1 MIDIT
6 LYSLGILLLILIG
19 LGLVESHFHRLSLAQ
34 LPIRIHV
41 NGSRGKS
48 SVTRLISAG
57 LRAGGLKTLAKTT
70 GTAPRIIDENG
81 EDRIIHRLRDAS
93 IGEQVR
99 LLRNFANKKP
109 DAVVIECMAV
119 NPQYQ
124 WVSEQKMIKSTMSVI
139 TNVRPD
145 HLDEMG
151 STLQDNAMSL
161 SNTIPFNGKLVTSEK
176 EMGNVLQQVSEKR
189 NTEFNQV
196 ETDEVTSEY
205 MERFPY
211 LEHRDNVAL
220 ALKVCELSGVEKET
234 ALEGM
239 VHTSPD
245 PGATIIWKLNCNGTP
260 NYFIN
265 VFAANDPTSTLDIW
279 YQLQKKI
286 KDAPTCIF
294 LNTRNDR
301 QYRTN
306 QLLSLI
312 YSQIKP
318 DALIVRGEKLGSKFH
333 DYQQDNP
340 HIKSVQLPYKIG
352 IKEMVAEF
360 SKFENY
366 YIVGIGN
373 MVGWGEKFVQGLKKY
388 RV

>member
-1 MIDIT
+1 MIELT
-6 LYSLGILLLILIG
+6 LGILLLILIG
-19 LGLVESHFHRLSLAQ
+19 LGLVESHFHRLALAQ

-48 SVTRLISAG
+48 SVTRLIAAG

-70 GTAPRIIDENG
+70 GTAPRIIDEQG
-81 EDRIIHRLRDAS
+81 KDRTIHRLRDAS

-119 NPQYQ
+119 QPQYQ
-124 WVSEQKMIKSTMSVI
+124 WVSEQKMIKSTVSVI

-151 STLQDNAMSL
+151 STLHENAMSL

-176 EMGNVLQQVSEKR
+176 EMGSVLEQVSEKR
-189 NTEFNQV
+189 NTEFNMAAG
-196 ETDEVTSEY
+196 DEVTPEY
-205 MERFPY
+205 MGRFPY

-220 ALKVCELSGVEKET
+220 ALKVCELSGVDKET
-234 ALEGM
+234 AMDGM
-239 VHTSPD
+239 LTAQPD
-245 PGATIIWKLNCNGTP
+245 PGAAIIWKLNCNGTQ
-260 NYFIN
+260 NYFVN
-265 VFAANDPTSTLDIW
+265 AFAANDPASTLNIW
-279 YQLQKKI
+279 HQLQEKI
-286 KDAPTCIF
+286 KDAPVCIF
-294 LNTRNDR
+294 LNTRDDR
-301 QYRTN
+301 RYRTS

-312 YSQIKP
+312 YKQIKP
-318 DALIVRGEKLGSKFH
+318 ERLIVRGKNLPAVFH
-333 DYQQDNP
+333 DFQKENP
-340 HIKSVQLPYKIG
+340 AIKTHQLPNKVG
-352 IKEMVAEF
+352 IKEIVSEF
-360 SKFENY
+360 SHLENY

-373 MVGWGEKFVQGLKKY
+373 MVGWGENFVQDLKKY

>member
-81 EDRIIHRLRDAS
+81 KDRIIHRLRDAS

-176 EMGNVLQQVSEKR
+176 EMGSVLQQVSEKR

-220 ALKVCELSGVEKET
+220 ALQVCELSGVEKET

-333 DYQQDNP
+333 DYQQMNP
-340 HIKSVQLPYKIG
+340 QIEMVQLPYSVG
-352 IKEMVAEF
+352 IKEMVSEF
-360 SKFENY
+360 SKLENY

-373 MVGWGEKFVQGLKKY
+373 MVGWGEKFVQNLKKI
-388 RV
+388 RA

>member
-1 MIDIT
+1 
-6 LYSLGILLLILIG
+6 
-19 LGLVESHFHRLSLAQ
+19 
-34 LPIRIHV
+34 
-41 NGSRGKS
+41 
-48 SVTRLISAG
+48 
-57 LRAGGLKTLAKTT
+57 
-70 GTAPRIIDENG
+70 
-81 EDRIIHRLRDAS
+81 
-93 IGEQVR
+93 
-99 LLRNFANKKP
+99 
-109 DAVVIECMAV
+109 
-119 NPQYQ
+119 
-124 WVSEQKMIKSTMSVI
+124 
-139 TNVRPD
+139 
-145 HLDEMG
+145 
-151 STLQDNAMSL
+151 
-161 SNTIPFNGKLVTSEK
+161 
-176 EMGNVLQQVSEKR
+176 VSEKR

-220 ALKVCELSGVEKET
+220 ALQVCELSGVEKET

-373 MVGWGEKFVQGLKKY
+373 MVGWGENFVQDLKKY
-388 RV
+388 RA

>member
-176 EMGNVLQQVSEKR
+176 EMGSVLQQVSEKR

-318 DALIVRGEKLGSKFH
+318 DAMIVRGEKLGSKFH
-333 DYQQDNP
+333 DYQQMNP
-340 HIKSVQLPYKIG
+340 QIEMVQLPYSVG
-352 IKEMVAEF
+352 IKEMVSEF
-360 SKFENY
+360 SKLENY

-373 MVGWGEKFVQGLKKY
+373 MVGWGEKFVQDLKKI
-388 RV
+388 RA